1 MITKLR
7 VSNFYSIGE
16 LVELDFIKGG
26 KTEEDGY
33 FLCRKGKVSTVNGFF
48 GANASGKS
56 TFLRAMYVLVKII
69 YNKNPL
75 QALGFNATDKK
86 FFSPN
91 LHSSYKDKISHLG
104 FDILLANK
112 LYKYDVE
119 VIDGSQIQKETLYVM
134 DLNIKS
140 YKDKEVFTRAN
151 NKIEFGTDYKNH
163 NAFFSVVQLPDTQTL
178 LSQLIE
184 SFPAGEDFRNYKD
197 KFFVKPDD
205 LNNFMAPPFVEVIQ
219 RALTIDGQEDAKKK
233 KEMVEL
239 TSKIM
244 SRFDKTIKNVK
255 INTENNNINVT
266 VEHEGFYE
274 DVGIMRES
282 AGTRE
287 LFTYIYDIV
296 NVFSKGGIVLYDE
309 TNRYFHPDIEN
320 IIISLFKESKINTSN
335 AQLFFASHNHDTL
348 NLLNLDQIF
357 IVEKE
362 NHNSTTYKVS
372 DIKDVKSRDNLK
384 KKYNLGSL
392 GGTPDVIDFKH
403 TIQQFI

>member
-16 LVELDFIKGG
+16 LVELDFTKGG
-26 KTEEDGY
+26 KTAEDGY
-33 FLCRKGKVSTVNGFF
+33 FLCRKGKVSALNGFY

-56 TFLRAMYVLVKII
+56 TFLRAMYILVKII

-75 QALGFNATDKK
+75 QALGFDASDKK

-91 LHSSYKDKISHLG
+91 LHLDYKDKISHLG

-112 LYKYDVE
+112 LYKYDVD
-119 VIDGSQIQKETLYVM
+119 VTSGSKIQKETLFVM

-140 YKDKEVFTRAN
+140 YKDKEVFTRID
-151 NKIEFGTDYKNH
+151 NKIEFGADYKDH
-163 NAFFSVVQLPDTQTL
+163 NAYFSVVQLPNNQTL

-184 SFPAGEDFRNYKD
+184 SFPAGEDFKNYKD

-205 LNNFMAPPFVEVIQ
+205 LNNFMAAPLLEVIQ
-219 RALTIDGQEDAKKK
+219 RAFSIDSLKDDKKK
-233 KEMVEL
+233 KEMMEL
-239 TSKIM
+239 TAKVM
-244 SRFDKTIKNVK
+244 SRFDKTIKKVK

-266 VEHEGFYE
+266 VEHDGFYDE
-274 DVGIMRES
+274 VGIMRES
-282 AGTRE
+282 AGSRE
-287 LFTYIYDIV
+287 LFTYIYDLI

-309 TNRYFHPDIEN
+309 TNRYFHPEIEN
-320 IIISLFKESKINTSN
+320 IIISLFKESKLNIAN

-362 NHNSTTYKVS
+362 KYNSTTYKVS

-392 GGTPDVIDFKH
+392 GGVPDIIDFKH